1 MEPSVHF
8 TDLPKPFWQH
18 LLRKLDPDPHTKH
31 SLRASSREIATL
43 IDEQAD
49 LSCCLQGE
57 HLGLETLLLIAK
69 LSSGITTLLL
79 PELRLFQAPH
89 LSVTFPPGAFARLQ
103 HLCLN
108 YRLSNLCQALAAAA
122 GPSLT
127 SVAIVP
133 GRRKGS
139 HWQAKLCRFLQV
151 LQQLQQLQCLR
162 MTLHCTQASAGLV
175 GQLQQLHAL
184 QLAIDKTPG
193 DSTPHPEHLFDAE
206 LWKLAI
212 APLTALTELSLS
224 LPLLLSHAT
233 AAQLVIP
240 SGLQQLRL
248 HLQHS
253 DVEQQAAEQP
263 LTGLAAGQ
271 LLLGSLPALP
281 QLTQLVLKAVS
292 PNDWFAGPDVQL
304 SSMAA
309 SSLGQLTNLCSLKL
323 LVGHWQLSL
332 LQLQP
337 LSACVHLTELV
348 LSELVM
354 GYSGEGQD
362 DQLGSRLT
370 PEEAAAVAAGVAA
383 AAAGAEQMRRRLQEQ
398 QQQGSSAQQNHEQQL
413 QQQQLQDDD
422 EDEELWQLLSPRA
435 GAGNNNRS
443 PSRSSRPS
451 SSCSFAGCEGARRS
465 SCGGGSSGGGLAGLV
480 VPQTMMRVE
489 GSSVKVPLLPQLQ
502 VLRCTTLWWRLPLV
516 VLAPCLAEVAYK
528 RLRNLGYGS
537 FVLPD
542 LQDWE
547 DEQLPPV
554 FEGLLQ
560 QGNAAGA
567 AAGGGGGAAGGNAA
581 AAGGAVDDPLGG
593 LLGAILAPQGGFHA
607 NNQHG
612 HHNNNNNNNN
622 NDVDDVN
629 AAAAGGADAAAAAAA
644 ADADDVLD
652 QLLQELQQHQ
662 QEQQLEQQGL
672 QQQQQEGPAAAWQAI
687 NPWQP
692 VDWGIVPNIPPVG
705 QPAAALPVGLPA
717 QLAGQQQQQQPAG
730 GSPAAAAAASDQQQA
745 PQLAD
750 AAIPRAYGDV
760 LRGQR
765 CLRSLDVCVTALCKV
780 MRSSSSA
787 LGQLQQLRLHMLGEV
802 RLAGGGLPWLPHLS
816 WLEFYLP
823 DERNWDADYN
833 DDEDIALWQNQRS
846 VTHITVRGTFHAGG
860 FFAPGHLD
868 RARVA
873 MPRLRCVLFANC
885 GDLHSDRLQQVIDA
899 RLAPLIVLQACGAD
913 SSAAGKAA
921 AAAAAAGTSAGGP
934 ATAAAAAGVP
944 EAGGDAA
951 AAASSAAA
959 AAADWL
965 EGDVG
970 PQVDGFAAAEGGA
983 GSSSSSS
990 SGGSGVQHME
1000 EDPFSQDADLAA
1012 AETEAA
1018 AAAAAD
1024 GAAASSA
1031 PQLVSEAV
1039 VRRMAAGAAA
1049 AGVTLQWVGAVQ
1061 PWKAWLDEEAGWQ

>member
-57 HLGLETLLLIAK
+57 HLGLETLLRIAK
-69 LSSGITTLLL
+69 LSSGISTLLL

-122 GPSLT
+122 ASLT

-175 GQLQQLHAL
+175 GQLQQLRAL
-184 QLAIDKTPG
+184 QLSIDKTPG

-233 AAQLVIP
+233 AAQL
-240 SGLQQLRL
+240 
-248 HLQHS
+248 
-253 DVEQQAAEQP
+253 
-263 LTGLAAGQ
+263 
-271 LLLGSLPALP
+271 
-281 QLTQLVLKAVS
+281 
-292 PNDWFAGPDVQL
+292 
-304 SSMAA
+304 
-309 SSLGQLTNLCSLKL
+309 
-323 LVGHWQLSL
+323 
-332 LQLQP
+332 
-337 LSACVHLTELV
+337 
-348 LSELVM
+348 
-354 GYSGEGQD
+354 
-362 DQLGSRLT
+362 
-370 PEEAAAVAAGVAA
+370 
-383 AAAGAEQMRRRLQEQ
+383 
-398 QQQGSSAQQNHEQQL
+398 
-413 QQQQLQDDD
+413 
-422 EDEELWQLLSPRA
+422 
-435 GAGNNNRS
+435 
-443 PSRSSRPS
+443 
-451 SSCSFAGCEGARRS
+451 
-465 SCGGGSSGGGLAGLV
+465 
-480 VPQTMMRVE
+480 TMMRVE

-567 AAGGGGGAAGGNAA
+567 AGGGGAAGGNAA
-581 AAGGAVDDPLGG
+581 AA
-593 LLGAILAPQGGFHA
+593 
-607 NNQHG
+607 
-612 HHNNNNNNNN
+612 
-622 NDVDDVN
+622 
-629 AAAAGGADAAAAAAA
+629 AGGA
-644 ADADDVLD
+644 
-652 QLLQELQQHQ
+652 
-662 QEQQLEQQGL
+662 
-672 QQQQQEGPAAAWQAI
+672 
-687 NPWQP
+687 
-692 VDWGIVPNIPPVG
+692 
-705 QPAAALPVGLPA
+705 
-717 QLAGQQQQQQPAG
+717 
-730 GSPAAAAAASDQQQA
+730 
-745 PQLAD
+745 
-750 AAIPRAYGDV
+750 
-760 LRGQR
+760 
-765 CLRSLDVCVTALCKV
+765 V

-816 WLEFYLP
+816 RLEFYLP

-846 VTHITVRGTFHAGG
+846 VTHITIRGTFHAGG

-868 RARVA
+868 RARAA

-885 GDLHSDRLQQVIDA
+885 GDLHSDRLQQ
-899 RLAPLIVLQACGAD
+899 
-913 SSAAGKAA
+913 
-921 AAAAAAGTSAGGP
+921 
-934 ATAAAAAGVP
+934 
-944 EAGGDAA
+944 
-951 AAASSAAA
+951 
-959 AAADWL
+959 
-965 EGDVG
+965 
-970 PQVDGFAAAEGGA
+970 
-983 GSSSSSS
+983 
-990 SGGSGVQHME
+990 
-1000 EDPFSQDADLAA
+1000 
-1012 AETEAA
+1012 
-1018 AAAAAD
+1018 
-1024 GAAASSA
+1024 
-1031 PQLVSEAV
+1031 
-1039 VRRMAAGAAA
+1039 
-1049 AGVTLQWVGAVQ
+1049 WVGAVQ